1 MFSHKEQEKQEMGM
15 DSRVERVEG
24 GGVNS
29 RVDRVERVEFG
40 EGEVSCWSLVVGA

>member
-1 MFSHKEQEKQEMGM
+1 M
-15 DSRVERVEG
+15 DSRVDRVERVDG

-40 EGEVSCWSLVVGA
+40 EGEVSCWSLVVGE

>member
-1 MFSHKEQEKQEMGM
+1 M
-15 DSRVERVEG
+15 DSRVDRVERVDG

-40 EGEVSCWSLVVGA
+40 EGEVSC